1 MILIKADANNSLFLD
16 IHGQEIVAKG
26 TTSYFYF
33 DFINDMTQQSYF
45 AQIAIDATTPRR
57 YKFILNE
64 PTTIDFA
71 KEYGF
76 YTYTIYQSTSNGL
89 SDTSTFTDVN
99 IVHKGKMHFSK
110 TGVSEVAY
118 TQYTPTD
125 NTNTVNN
132 NTQYI
137 SI

>member
-1 MILIKADANNSLFLD
+1 MILLKADTDNDVFLD
-16 IHGQEIVAKG
+16 IHGEQPIASAS
-26 TTSYFYF
+26 TSYFYF
-33 DFINDMTQQSYF
+33 VFVNDMSQQSYF
-45 AQIAIDATTPRR
+45 KQIAVNQLTPRR
-57 YKFILNE
+57 YKFVIVE

-71 KEYGF
+71 KQYGF
-76 YTYTIYQSTSNGL
+76 YTYTVYQSGTNGL
-89 SDTSTFTDVN
+89 TDTSTFTEKN

-110 TGVSEVAY
+110 TGASEVSY
-118 TQYTPTD
+118 TEYTPTD